1 VGRLTGIIL
10 VCGKTGVREW
20 GFLLVWG
27 ITVGMLMM
35 WISKAGRVNGNS
47 NGVDGTGDRETGV

>member
-1 VGRLTGIIL
+1 MGRLTGIIL

-27 ITVGMLMM
+27 ITVG
-35 WISKAGRVNGNS
+35 RV
-47 NGVDGTGDRETGV
+47 TGYANDVEK